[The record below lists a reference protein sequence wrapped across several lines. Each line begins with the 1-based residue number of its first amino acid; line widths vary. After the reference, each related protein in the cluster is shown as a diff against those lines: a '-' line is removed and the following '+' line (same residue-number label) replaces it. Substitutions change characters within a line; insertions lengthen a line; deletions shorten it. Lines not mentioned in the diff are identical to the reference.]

1 MDESKLKRSTKDEN
15 QYCTEEPPSKKR
27 KENNNLLQMFNCIYF
42 YIDKSLLIKEFLED
56 APKIVCVTSP
66 SGFGKSTN
74 LRMLRFFFE
83 MNYEKIEENEFQNLQ
98 NKKYFENLLISKE
111 KKDDQTYL
119 DKYQGKYPVIYLNF
133 DSFFLIRSTF
143 EATIEEFKGFIEDL
157 YLRYRNINF
166 ENLDNYERE
175 QWKKFQNGNVSID
188 ELKES
193 ISFLCLSLNKAL
205 RKEIVLLIDNYDS
218 PMLSI
223 INTNNEFYKF
233 YEQVFMDI
241 FIQDKRYHYL
251 FKTFITGKLKVNKDI
266 YKSIDFKNYSIINS
280 KYNKYFSVTDSELK
294 KIVSI
299 FNLKSEYFDNYCYDN
314 INKLSSTY
322 STKVNNTN
330 EVNIIFSSN
339 LIDNIRNTNR
349 SNKSNDIK
357 ADNINDNDK
366 VNNYNGNNNKDDK
379 IKIYDLYSVV
389 NFIKEIIKRNNI
401 YYFSIWKFEKFFNEI
416 FINFDY
422 ILIKD
427 IAFLLKNGYIEKKI
441 PKLINYEMLKKD
453 YIEKHREIIWTLFIE
468 YGYLIDVSTNDCSI
482 SEVRKLK
489 INTKIFREI
498 IETKFSKWKRDLCND
513 KKIENALDLLTS
525 DYDEER
531 IIEFLKDTIMNNLGY
546 SYSNDEYKFLDKYYT
561 IIYSLL
567 SLNYNYEVVTKKN
580 FNENDNIRELLVIHK
595 KYLESNTLNDIET
608 TIVYIIIKNLNEDIG
623 EKGCIEALDY
633 NENLVFDDIELKKKY
648 DKIIKFGIAIYEE
661 KCDVIYEINYRN
673 NFKKKKKQVNKVYTG
688 ELYGIAKKSNFY
700 LVDKTKMISKL
711 IGKEGYAFMI
721 IRPRRYGKSLNL
733 NMIRQF
739 FEKPIDIEEKQE
751 RNSLFDGLEVSKDR
765 KNMRHYHKY
774 PVIYL
779 NLNIYFM
786 DYSSAI
792 ESLRYTISHLFNDY
806 KNRIDFNKLR
816 KDQQEQWNKIVE
828 RSDDVLLEQ
837 TIKFLCECLKEFY
850 KRKCII
856 LIDEY
861 DKLFF
866 GRIESDYDR
875 RMFDT
880 INSFFSETFK
890 ENEYLYFGIV
900 TGCLDA
906 ELNDLNSGV
915 NNIFNK
921 CSPLKDIYFSDCYGF
936 TEDELEKLLSHF
948 NISDTK
954 ENGIKK
960 RLKIEYDGYSCFSD
974 KGIIKNIYNAYTI
987 MNFIVHNM
995 NQSDD
1000 FKLSSYWVNTG
1011 NDNELKKIITNS
1023 NLNFDVKFLS
1033 LFCNK
1038 IIKLSFDK
1046 DYQFDHNYLIKDT
1059 PYKDVWRLLL
1069 FSGYLTVADEKE
1081 YKENIKNMND
1091 EMIKIT
1097 STDPTLMEMD
1107 SNEIQEY
1114 KSNLLK
1120 KKESKDIFYFKI
1132 PNQEIFY
1139 NLNSLIKKIN
1149 GETENAYIINN
1160 FINGIYQKDLK
1171 AINESLNKY
1180 LLEFSSHHLFVWKER
1195 NSKASTQIKKS
1206 TELTEYSPPE
1216 NVYQVFLMQLFTI
1229 LKNVLVKKESRYDIN
1244 NLAFSSKFYS
1254 SNLYI
1259 IEVKVSSKDE
1269 KNSLSKA
1276 CKEAINQIEERKY
1289 ESKFKYYEGF
1299 IKYGMAFHKRKCM
1312 VEMKINN
1319 GVIQEYSNENKKS
1332 KKNKKN
1338 KKNEKNEKN
1347 KKN

>member
-15 QYCTEEPPSKKR
+15 QYCTEEPPK
-27 KENNNLLQMFNCIYF
+27 
-42 YIDKSLLIKEFLED
+42 FLED
-56 APKIVCVTSP
+56 VPKIVCVTSP
-66 SGFGKSTN
+66 SGFGN
-74 LRMLRFFFE
+74 
-83 MNYEKIEENEFQNLQ
+83 
-98 NKKYFENLLISKE
+98 KE

-157 YLRYRNINF
+157 YQRYRNINF

-175 QWKKFQNGNVSID
+175 QWKKFQNGNNQFP
-188 ELKES
+188 
-193 ISFLCLSLNKAL
+193 FLCLSLNKAL

-294 KIVSI
+294 KIV
-299 FNLKSEYFDNYCYDN
+299 
-314 INKLSSTY
+314 
-322 STKVNNTN
+322 NNTN

-379 IKIYDLYSVV
+379 IKIYDLYSV
-389 NFIKEIIKRNNI
+389 
-401 YYFSIWKFEKFFNEI
+401 
-416 FINFDY
+416 
-422 ILIKD
+422 
-427 IAFLLKNGYIEKKI
+427 KI

-468 YGYLIDVSTNDCSI
+468 YGYLIDVSTNDC
-482 SEVRKLK
+482 K
-489 INTKIFREI
+489 
-498 IETKFSKWKRDLCND
+498 
-513 KKIENALDLLTS
+513 NALDLLTS

-595 KYLESNTLNDIET
+595 TYLESNTLNDIET

-633 NENLVFDDIELKKKY
+633 NENLKY

-673 NFKKKKKQVNKVYTG
+673 NFKEKKKQY
-688 ELYGIAKKSNFY
+688 FY

-711 IGKEGYAFMI
+711 IGKEG
-721 IRPRRYGKSLNL
+721 RYGKSLNL

-792 ESLRYTISHLFNDY
+792 ESLRYTISSLFNDY

-837 TIKFLCECLKEFY
+837 TIKFLCE
-850 KRKCII
+850 
-856 LIDEY
+856 
-861 DKLFF
+861 
-866 GRIESDYDR
+866 IESDYDR

-906 ELNDLNSGV
+906 ELNDINSGV

-1023 NLNFDVKFLS
+1023 NLNFDTSGDFY
-1033 LFCNK
+1033 F
-1038 IIKLSFDK
+1038 
-1046 DYQFDHNYLIKDT
+1046 
-1059 PYKDVWRLLL
+1059 

-1107 SNEIQEY
+1107 SNEIQKY

-1259 IEVKVSSKDE
+1259 IEVKVSSKDD

-1319 GVIQEYSNENKKS
+1319 GVIQEYSNENKKNYTGDPS
-1332 KKNKKN
+1332 RKIENQIS
-1338 KKNEKNEKN
+1338 EYIILMGMDPI
-1347 KKN
+1347 